1 MFFCYISLSHH
12 PIAPPGSNHQ
22 AAVVLQALQPT
33 NLIKITYDKI
43 KNYIFLQSTVGIL
56 HHLIIYTWSMYK
68 WLRVHWFVDM
78 FVTENPHR
86 YILPCYPWLMWW
98 SCRSSL
104 STFFLL
110 LSGTQD
116 TFKHCV
122 IGSSYF
128 ASYLVLIYLFHLIL
142 GVNGS
147 CPKVGSHPQMKRAL
161 LKRAALGFQPYRN
174 PNLPFRF
181 FFCPGPG
188 AYQASLPTENSD
200 HLLVKKDEGWEN
212 RHQ

>member
-116 TFKHCV
+116 TFKHCF

-128 ASYLVLIYLFHLIL
+128 
-142 GVNGS
+142 G
-147 CPKVGSHPQMKRAL
+147 CKWL
-161 LKRAALGFQPYRN
+161 LP
-174 PNLPFRF
+174 
-181 FFCPGPG
+181 
-188 AYQASLPTENSD
+188 
-200 HLLVKKDEGWEN
+200 EGWITPPDEESSSETC
-212 RHQ
+212 RPWISTLSQSQFTF